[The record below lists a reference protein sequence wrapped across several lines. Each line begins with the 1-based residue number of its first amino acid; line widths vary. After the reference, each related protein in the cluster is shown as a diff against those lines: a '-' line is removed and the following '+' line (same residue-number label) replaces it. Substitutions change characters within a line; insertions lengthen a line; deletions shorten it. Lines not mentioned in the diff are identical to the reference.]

1 MQAHLKLCP
10 YQTCRFPPIGLVP
23 KSNGVWR
30 LITHLSYPNAGGIN
44 QFIDPEHCTVKYT
57 SFDRVVEMLSQ
68 IGRGAEMGVLDIKNA
83 FRLLRVHPGDFDLLG
98 FKFDIEFYIGKCL
111 PRSCRIFE

>member
-1 MQAHLKLCP
+1 M
-10 YQTCRFPPIGLVP
+10 
-23 KSNGVWR
+23 
-30 LITHLSYPNAGGIN
+30 GI
-44 QFIDPEHCTVKYT
+44 
-57 SFDRVVEMLSQ
+57 
-68 IGRGAEMGVLDIKNA
+68 LDIKNA